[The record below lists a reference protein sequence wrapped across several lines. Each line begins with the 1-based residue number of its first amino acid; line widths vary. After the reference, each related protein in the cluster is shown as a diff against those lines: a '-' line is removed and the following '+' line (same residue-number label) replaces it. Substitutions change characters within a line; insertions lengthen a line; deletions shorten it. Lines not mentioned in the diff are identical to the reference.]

1 MDLFNSLIKRTEE
14 VISDNT
20 KTVHNFDSHR
30 LWTDVG
36 YNQVILQKD
45 TAFELDGVGFTLV
58 TTEDINDEVVVV
70 GDELKNISSNT
81 KFARVAIVQIEDEDD
96 AQKLHDTIKKAEY
109 VKYNC
114 YPDGYMMRS
123 ASSSH
128 KESVRVSKT
137 AIKNNISFESVGN
150 LFISKYKEI
159 AQVKGVRVIFVST
172 DVVDYTALQEIAEKT
187 REITNTLN
195 KVMDN
200 LEFDC
205 ANCNLKEICDEVE
218 GMRELHFKSS
228 KGEN

>member
-1 MDLFNSLIKRTEE
+1 M
-14 VISDNT
+14 
-20 KTVHNFDSHR
+20 
-30 LWTDVG
+30 
-36 YNQVILQKD
+36 
-45 TAFELDGVGFTLV
+45 ELDGVGFNLLTSSKI
-58 TTEDINDEVVVV
+58 DDSVVVI
-70 GDELKNISSNT
+70 GKDLQDLKGNS
-81 KFARVAIVQIEDEDD
+81 KFARICFIEFNEAEDT
-96 AQKLHDTIKKAEY
+96 QKTYNLIRKIEY
-109 VKYNC
+109 TKYHFF
-114 YPDGYMMRS
+114 PDGYMMRS

-128 KESVRVSKT
+128 KESVRVSKA

-150 LFISKYKEI
+150 FFISKYKEI

-172 DVVDYTALQEIAEKT
+172 DVVDYTALQEFAEKT